1 MKTYDKVKKEMGEKK
16 EKKEEKKKASKK
28 TGFSKNFRKL
38 MAIDNYNNKNRKNFL
53 IEGIKLNSLE
63 PV

>member
-1 MKTYDKVKKEMGEKK
+1 VKKEMGEKK

-53 IEGIKLNSLE
+53 IEGIKFKFS
-63 PV
+63 